1 MRIGRVR
8 VIRRGSW
15 SLRFSPRALSVGVG
29 CSLIALALGFLAIGS
44 GDYPMGVGD
53 VVRTLVGDGTRLETF
68 IVNNVRLPRVVTA
81 LLAGAALALAGA
93 VFQTLT
99 RNPLGSPDVLGFTQ
113 GATTGALLAIVV
125 FGAGSS
131 ALAGGAVLGG
141 VATGA
146 LIYAAVWPQG
156 LHGYRLVLVGIGTAA
171 ILTGLNGYLL
181 TRAQITEAARAT
193 LWLTGNLNGRAWEDV
208 FPLAAVMAVLVPL
221 VLLGLGR
228 PLRLLEMGEDT
239 ARVLGVRVERLRMV
253 LLVAAVLLTAF
264 AAAAAGPVAFVALT
278 APHLARRLT
287 HTPGPNLAPSL
298 CMGAVLLVGADWVAQ
313 HAIPGRELPV
323 GVVTGLLGGGYL
335 VGLLIAE
342 RRAGRL

>member
-1 MRIGRVR
+1 MRRTRVC

-15 SLRFSPRALSVGVG
+15 SLRFSRRALAAGMG
-29 CSLIALALGFLAIGS
+29 CFLAALALGILVIGS
-44 GDYPMGVGD
+44 GDYPMSAGD
-53 VVRTLVGDGTRLETF
+53 VLRTLAGGGTRPETF

-113 GATTGALLAIVV
+113 GATAGALLAIVV
-125 FGAGSS
+125 FGADSG

-141 VATGA
+141 VATGG
-146 LIYAAVWPQG
+146 LIYAVVWPRG
-156 LHGYRLVLVGIGTAA
+156 LHGYRLILVGIGTAA
-171 ILTGLNGYLL
+171 ILTGFNGYLL

-193 LWLTGNLNGRAWEDV
+193 LWLTGNLNGRGWEDV
-208 FPLAAVMAVLVPL
+208 LPLAVAMVVLVPL

-239 ARVLGVRVERLRMV
+239 ARVLGVRVERLRTA

-264 AAAAAGPVAFVALT
+264 AAAAVGPVAFVALT

-287 HTPGPNLAPSL
+287 RTPGPNLAVSL

-313 HAIPGRELPV
+313 HAVPGRELPV

-335 VGLLIAE
+335 VGLLAAE
-342 RRAGRL
+342 RRAGRI